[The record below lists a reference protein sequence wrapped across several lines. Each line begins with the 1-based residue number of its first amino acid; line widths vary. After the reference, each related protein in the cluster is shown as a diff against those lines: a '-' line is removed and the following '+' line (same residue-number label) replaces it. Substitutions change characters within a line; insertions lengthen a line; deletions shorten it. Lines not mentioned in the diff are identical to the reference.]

1 MKGGAGDAQAH
12 PERSGQQKTRGASFS
27 GTPPGPPLPPQVTDD
42 ATAARR
48 EAAMRELEQTRDS
61 HRKREDLSRGR
72 RGLLI
77 VNTGRGKGKTTA
89 ALGLMLRAQG
99 RGLRV
104 RMFQFLK
111 HEKARFG
118 EHRALDLLGIPH
130 EGLGDGFT
138 WRSRDLENSAA
149 LAAHGWELARAAI
162 LSGAHDLIVLDEF
175 TYALKYGWV
184 PWPEVE
190 AVLRARDPG
199 LHVVITGRDALPELV
214 ALADTVSEI
223 QPLKHA
229 YEAGIGAQP
238 GIEH

>member
-1 MKGGAGDAQAH
+1 MSEE
-12 PERSGQQKTRGASFS
+12 PRSASALDEATR
-27 GTPPGPPLPPQVTDD
+27 
-42 ATAARR
+42 ARR
-48 EAAMRELEQTRDS
+48 EQAMKELSASRDA
-61 HRKREDLSRGR
+61 HQKKEGVTKGR
-72 RGLLI
+72 RGLVI
-77 VNTGRGKGKTTA
+77 VNTGKGKGKTTA
-89 ALGLMLRAQG
+89 ALGLMMRAHG

-111 HEKARFG
+111 HENAKFG
-118 EHRALDLLGIPH
+118 EHRTLDALEIPY

-149 LAAHGWELARAAI
+149 MALHGWELARAAI
-162 LSGAHDLIVLDEF
+162 ESGEHDLIVLDEF

-190 AVLRARDPG
+190 AVLRARDPR

-223 QPLKHA
+223 QPVKHA
-229 YEAGIGAQP
+229 YQAGIGAQT
-238 GIEH
+238 GVEY

>member
-1 MKGGAGDAQAH
+1 M
-12 PERSGQQKTRGASFS
+12 
-27 GTPPGPPLPPQVTDD
+27 TDD
-42 ATAARR
+42 ATIARR
-48 EAAMRELEQTRDS
+48 EAAMRELAEARDS
-61 HRKREDLSRGR
+61 HQKREDITKGR

-77 VNTGRGKGKTTA
+77 VNTGKGKGKTTA
-89 ALGLMLRAQG
+89 ALGLMLRAHG
-99 RGLRV
+99 RGLKV

-111 HEKARFG
+111 HEKAKFG
-118 EHRALDLLGIPH
+118 EHRTLDLLGIPY

-149 LAAHGWELARAAI
+149 MALHGWELAKAAI
-162 LSGAHDLIVLDEF
+162 EAGEYDLIVLDEF

-184 PWPEVE
+184 PWPDVE
-190 AVLRARDPG
+190 ATLRARDPK
-199 LHVVITGRDALPELV
+199 LHVVVTGRDALPELV

-223 QPLKHA
+223 QPVKHA